1 MEIKCFPTS
10 DHNKFTNNIPDAK
23 IREKSFFNEPDIL
36 GFVNTSDLDD
46 KMKILETKAELK
58 AE

>member
-23 IREKSFFNEPDIL
+23 IREKSFLMNLIF
-36 GFVNTSDLDD
+36 
-46 KMKILETKAELK
+46 
-58 AE
+58 